1 MTIRYHNPADSYGVN
16 PQLIALVRDR
26 LNKEAQARSQA
37 VQRTWGH
44 KRAFVPSGDPSM
56 MGGAPPMDPSMG
68 GGAPMDPSMM
78 GGAPPMDPSMMG
90 GAPPMDPSMMGG
102 APPMDPSMMGGMPPP
117 PSSGGGGDMAGMSAK
132 LDQMIQLMQ
141 GGGVGGQS
149 GANQAGMLKPKI
161 DINVEILKMNKML
174 ARIADA
180 LNIHIP
186 AYEMVATPQDLTSMA
201 QQQQGSGQQDAAM
214 GGGKNGAI
222 PPMGGMEG
230 SGQPGMKMGSTY
242 QERGA
247 AYNQQDV
254 TALQNKAMAISSLL
268 RRR

>member
-1 MTIRYHNPADSYGVN
+1 MTIRYHNPADNYGVN

-26 LNKEAQARSQA
+26 LRKEAQEKAR
-37 VQRTWGH
+37 VVPHVWGH

-68 GGAPMDPSMM
+68 GGAP
-78 GGAPPMDPSMMG
+78 
-90 GAPPMDPSMMGG
+90 PMDPSMMGG

-117 PSSGGGGDMAGMSAK
+117 MMGGMPPPPPPGGGGGGDMAGLSAK

-149 GANQAGMLKPKI
+149 GANQAGMIKPKI
-161 DINVEILKMNKML
+161 DINVEILKMNKLL

-186 AYEMVATPQDLTSMA
+186 AYEMVATPQDLTNMA

-214 GGGKNGAI
+214 GGGGGGAI

-230 SGQPGMKMGSTY
+230 SGQPGMKMGSMY